1 MTLRG
6 TNLDNTD
13 NMIST
18 ESLASWVTEK
28 TSEWRDHY
36 DMNYREKH
44 EEYYRI
50 WRGIHSDQDS
60 MRKSERSKLINPATQ
75 QAIESSA
82 AEIEEA
88 TFGRGRFFDI
98 TDDYGD
104 QDPNDIEFLKN
115 QLTND
120 FKKAKTRRAVSDVVT
135 NSAVYGTGVA
145 EIVMETIRD
154 VSPATQPVEGTG
166 LAAYGINVR
175 NRLLVKLRPVDPM
188 NFLIDPSAASIDDA
202 LGVAFEDMV
211 PEHKI
216 IELQEQGVYRNV
228 DFYTEGTDYQLESEQ
243 GLIINDDTRVHVV
256 KYYGL
261 VPRYLLDEE
270 MAELGEDE
278 ELVSLTPDDEKDT
291 TYVEAVV
298 VIANGDTVLK
308 AEESPFMMQDRPV
321 IAFPWDSVPGKFWGR
336 GVAEKGY
343 HSQKALDA
351 EMRARIDGLALT
363 MHPMMAADATRL
375 PRGSKFEIRPGKTV
389 LTNGNPA
396 EILQPFKFG
405 EMSQNTFNQAAALRT
420 MIQEATGAVDSQG
433 GFAGNEGTAAGLSM
447 SLGSILKRHKRTLNN
462 FQEQFLVP
470 LIEKTAWRYMQFAP
484 DLYPVNDYNFTPQ
497 TSLGIIAREYEV
509 TQLVQLLQTMGQDNP
524 AYPQMLEAIID
535 HMNLSNREVIIETLR
550 QAAQVSPEEQEAA
563 QRERQLGMEQIQSQ
577 IDAFRGQALES
588 EKRAEKYAAD
598 IETNQYKA
606 ETERLKALS
615 PDVQPGD
622 EDDKEFERRFRTAEL
637 LLRERELDFNLAGQ
651 AEAKAE
657 AAQAK
662 QAELDLMSQLQTMN
676 TQGDI

>member
-6 TNLDNTD
+6 TNLDN
-13 NMIST
+13 NESIIST
-18 ESLASWVTEK
+18 ESLASWVTDK

-50 WRGIHSDQDS
+50 WRGIHSYEDS
-60 MRKSERSKLINPATQ
+60 MRKSEKSKLINPATQ
-75 QAIESSA
+75 QAIESSS

-98 TDDYGD
+98 VDDFND
-104 QDPNDIEFLKN
+104 EESMDIEFLKS
-115 QLTND
+115 QLTDD
-120 FKKAKTRRAVSDVVT
+120 FKKAKVRRAVSDVIT

-145 EIVMETIRD
+145 ELVMESMRD
-154 VSPATQPVEGTG
+154 VAPATQPVDGTG

-175 NRLLVKLRPVDPM
+175 ERMLVKVRPVDPM
-188 NFLIDPSAASIDDA
+188 NFLIDPSASTVEDA

-211 PEHKI
+211 PEHMVVK
-216 IELQEQGVYRNV
+216 LQEQGVYRNV
-228 DFYTEGTDYQLESEQ
+228 DFYTESTDYNLESEQ
-243 GLIINDDTRVHVV
+243 GLVINDDSRVHIV

-261 VPRYLLDEE
+261 VPRYLLEEE
-270 MAELGEDE
+270 MAELDEDE
-278 ELVSLTPDDEKDT
+278 ELVSLNPEEDKDT
-291 TYVEAVV
+291 TYVEAIV

-321 IAFPWDSVPGKFWGR
+321 LAFPWDSVPGKFWGR

-433 GFAGNEGTAAGLSM
+433 GFAGNDGTAAGISM

-470 LIEKTAWRYMQFAP
+470 MIEKTAWRYMQFAP
-484 DLYPVNDYNFTPQ
+484 EIYPVNDYNFTPQ

-535 HMNLSNREVIIETLR
+535 HMNLSNRETIIQTLR
-550 QAAQVSPEEQEAA
+550 QAAQPSPEEQEAA
-563 QRERQLGMEQIQSQ
+563 QRERQLGIEQIQSQ

-588 EKRAEKYAAD
+588 SKRAEKYAAD

-606 ETERLKALS
+606 ETERLKAMS
-615 PDVQPGD
+615 PDVTPGD

-637 LLRERELDFNLAGQ
+637 LLRERELEANMAGQ
-651 AEAKAE
+651 AAAQAE

-662 QAELDLMSQLQTMN
+662 QAELDLMSQLNSMN
-676 TQGDI
+676 NQGEM